1 MASLP
6 LPLWFPPLTR
16 TNHLRPFTITAGLAA
31 RRVPESGGDC
41 GSADIRLGVAAA
53 AFLFYWPF
61 GLRILCAL
69 VAALIEWSC
78 ACLAFH
84 LNSSSSSFFHLQ
96 EGYDGR
102 KYRDESKD
110 GRAWLLR
117 CRSLLAQVGMGRD
130 AGMKRGEGRR
140 TESTERVILTLVKF

>member
-84 LNSSSSSFFHLQ
+84 FNSSFFLSPP
-96 EGYDGR
+96 R
-102 KYRDESKD
+102 
-110 GRAWLLR
+110 
-117 CRSLLAQVGMGRD
+117 
-130 AGMKRGEGRR
+130 AGMRVPEGVGVYFRMLR
-140 TESTERVILTLVKF
+140 WGREVLDPILGSPGVGHQNTHTLHYLEQLCVLVRE